1 MSDCQ
6 EEEEFRT
13 GDPPEGQEEIL
24 GCPAQLEGFARGL
37 MDEPCC
43 PQHHIPISK
52 IRLVFP
58 EPSGDR

>member
-6 EEEEFRT
+6 EEEFRM

-24 GCPAQLEGFARGL
+24 GCPEQFEGFARGL
-37 MDEPCC
+37 VDEPWCH
-43 PQHHIPISK
+43 QHHIPISK
-52 IRLVFP
+52 VHLEFP